1 MLKVQKSES
10 QRRMSPFARLVGL
23 ATTGF
28 GCLQAGIDTVKP
40 ATIVHQISR
49 TTAAAIGYCLSGP
62 LKGIKF

>member
-1 MLKVQKSES
+1 
-10 QRRMSPFARLVGL
+10 MSPFARLVEL

-28 GCLQAGIDTVKP
+28 GCLQAGKDTVKP
-40 ATIVHQISR
+40 ATIVHQIGR